1 MEYAI
6 NMTKANFMYY
16 KIMYHCDYLE
26 IQYAYKC
33 I

>member
-6 NMTKANFMYY
+6 KKTTEGFIYY
-16 KIMYHCDYLE
+16 KIVLHCDYLE

>member
-16 KIMYHCDYLE
+16 KTTQHCDYLE